1 MQREADSLYVT
12 DQRPQEP
19 RDVSIMQGML
29 ERSNVRP
36 ILELTRMIE
45 VHRSYQANSKLIE
58 TDHELQRKTIDQVIR
73 A

>member
-12 DQRPQEP
+12 YQRPQEP

-36 ILELTRMIE
+36 ILEMTRMIE

>member
-1 MQREADSLYVT
+1 
-12 DQRPQEP
+12 
-19 RDVSIMQGML
+19 MQGML

-36 ILELTRMIE
+36 ILEMTRMIE

-58 TDHELQRKTIDQVIR
+58 TDHELQRKTIEQVIR